1 MYRFAFALWAVLIV
15 VVCIKPL
22 FKPFSGTVYI
32 TYAMAGED
40 FAEGSRLYN
49 VNHPNTDNFRYLPV
63 VAAGFAPL
71 SQLPPGVGGSL
82 WRVLGIAIFLTGI
95 AAWAR
100 QLRPGIPMPLVML
113 FALPLAIGS
122 LNNGQANTHV
132 AGLML
137 WGCVLA
143 GRGRW
148 TAAAL
153 LVAGAALFKGYPIAL
168 GGLLLLLAPLR
179 FGIPLAIGV
188 GIGIVLPVAFQ
199 SADYVM
205 EQYRYLLANL
215 EADDRSSF
223 PLWGGYQDAHMLFRI
238 AGISISRD
246 DFRFVQ
252 AGAGLLA
259 AVVLWISWRRGI
271 TRADAAANAY
281 SLGACWMCLFGP
293 AVEAS
298 TFILL
303 APVLAYELLALET
316 PRWAKLVAYLAAT
329 LFLATVVLFAFP
341 HAVHRPV
348 IALGILP
355 IAAALLTIA
364 TTSRILTV
372 RPIADSVKPSM
383 EPERRLAA

>member
-1 MYRFAFALWAVLIV
+1 MKRPTWYQLAFALWAILIA

-32 TYAMAGED
+32 TYALAGED
-40 FAEGSRLYN
+40 FAEGRRLYN

-82 WRVLGIAIFLTGI
+82 WRVLGIALFLSGI

-100 QLRPGIPMPLVML
+100 QLRPGIPLPIVML
-113 FALPLAIGS
+113 FALPLSIGS

-148 TAAAL
+148 TVAAL
-153 LVAGAALFKGYPIAL
+153 LIAGAALFKGYPIAL

-188 GIGIVLPVAFQ
+188 GIGIVLPAAFQ
-199 SADYVM
+199 STDYVM

-223 PLWGGYQDAHMLFRI
+223 PLWGGYQDAHMLLRI
-238 AGISISRD
+238 AGIAVSRD
-246 DFRFVQ
+246 NIRFVQ

-259 AVVLWISWRRGI
+259 AVVLWMSWKGGM
-271 TRADAAANAY
+271 TR
-281 SLGACWMCLFGP
+281 M
-293 AVEAS
+293 
-298 TFILL
+298 
-303 APVLAYELLALET
+303 
-316 PRWAKLVAYLAAT
+316 
-329 LFLATVVLFAFP
+329 
-341 HAVHRPV
+341 
-348 IALGILP
+348 
-355 IAAALLTIA
+355 
-364 TTSRILTV
+364 
-372 RPIADSVKPSM
+372 
-383 EPERRLAA
+383 